1 VRIVLCSLDANFDV
15 SRRILLYR
23 CRPMHVALHYFF
35 MLASRLHYSPISNQ
49 IPTPDIA
56 GLAKRVT
63 LRAYMR
69 SSGRSSSR
77 WMESASSLHFTNSM
91 SQDLEAHCSLFRAAA
106 GEEGEAGRHACMHAR
121 QRSPS
126 PPFPSCL
133 PSARTPLRPPPSSLL
148 CDLIISPS
156 HHLIISSPLPLSIS
170 RLIYFIY
177 TRTYEFPFHW
187 SQEKAS
193 IFVIN
198 CPLHPS
204 MWVTFL

>member
-1 VRIVLCSLDANFDV
+1 MRIVLCSLDANFDV
-15 SRRILLYR
+15 SRRILLYL

-106 GEEGEAGRHACMHAR
+106 GEEGEAGRHACMHAGR
-121 QRSPS
+121 GLRLLHSLPAFPRPAPRS
-126 PPFPSCL
+126 
-133 PSARTPLRPPPSSLL
+133 ALRPPPSSSL
-148 CDLIISPS
+148 CDFIISPS
-156 HHLIISSPLPLSIS
+156 HHLVISSPSLSRS
-170 RLIYFIY
+170 
-177 TRTYEFPFHW
+177 P
-187 SQEKAS
+187 
-193 IFVIN
+193 V
-198 CPLHPS
+198 
-204 MWVTFL
+204 